1 MTKKELIIKTLEK
14 LWSTRDMAPDMIALL
29 KNTEVSDDTINNL
42 TTIIA
47 TAIKKIKNQQIKQ
60 SLTQWLDVLHRIQKM
75 EHNTQISDE
84 KLDELLTQI
93 D

>member
-1 MTKKELIIKTLEK
+1 
-14 LWSTRDMAPDMIALL
+14 MIALL